1 MRNMMHYWT
10 SALICL
16 RVLML
21 QDRRKQFISLDCIQ
35 WVLGELE
42 EKTTVRFAYCSKKVV
57 PELIWVNKCKN
68 INPFLYPLEFIF
80 VF

>member
-1 MRNMMHYWT
+1 
-10 SALICL
+10 
-16 RVLML
+16 ML

-57 PELIWVNKCKN
+57 PELIWINNTISELKCDIRMCVIILAKYA
-68 INPFLYPLEFIF
+68 INSLYQVWI
-80 VF
+80 